1 MFFFWP
7 TRWGRALFD
16 IETDDFLF
24 SFSGGGTRGLVE
36 GTYLE
41 MAPQGLAWVHHLSHR
56 GRPPQLLV
64 YTSTTW
70 HRTHFPNTHTN
81 WLRLPR
87 GTHSISTSVC
97 VSSSRIRGTLTSQ
110 VRQTDPTT
118 RRSKSTHDIIRF
130 HTVHTRKTTRH
141 TRIPTKP
148 NQANL
153 DKFTHKRD
161 PARYPYLSTQPRL
174 VVNQPQLLPHIPPPR
189 LDSRALRR
197 LGLAVLK
204 RLAARL
210 ERLQKHAGVKE
221 AICPNKQ
228 PG

>member
-1 MFFFWP
+1 MYTHVFLFWP

-16 IETDDFLF
+16 IETDDFLL
-24 SFSGGGTRGLVE
+24 SFSEAEPGVWLGV
-36 GTYLE
+36 E

-64 YTSTTW
+64 YTSSTTW
-70 HRTHFPNTHTN
+70 HRTHFPNAHTN
-81 WLRLPR
+81 RPRLPR
-87 GTHSISTSVC
+87 GTHLFQRACVC
-97 VSSSRIRGTLTSQ
+97 VVSSSRIKGTLTSQ
-110 VRQTDPTT
+110 ASQTDPT
-118 RRSKSTHDIIRF
+118 RRSKIDHNIILYTHAKQHARQASQ
-130 HTVHTRKTTRH
+130 
-141 TRIPTKP
+141 P
-148 NQANL
+148 NQSQP
-153 DKFTHKRD
+153 DKFTRKRD
-161 PARYPYLSTQPRL
+161 RARYPYLSTQPRL

-197 LGLAVLK
+197 LGLALLK

-210 ERLQKHAGVKE
+210 ERLEKHAGVKE